1 MKYIFVDLDNTLIS
15 AEPLFGGLP
24 KNAKLINLTDE
35 KYWARL
41 RPGAL
46 NLLDN
51 LRKIGPTYMLTAA
64 TKEYALAWNKEF
76 NLGFSVQDVYSR
88 EDYSFGKLDI
98 GSKFPHEGEVYLI
111 DDKDLPYEWTIEKV
125 NFIAN
130 LGDKVNL
137 IVIKPYSGHSNQF
150 LDDDK
155 IHNIV
160 SQIV

>member
-64 TKEYALAWNKEF
+64 TKDYAHAWNKEF
-76 NLGFSVQDVYSR
+76 NLGFKDEDIYTR
-88 EDYSFGKLDI
+88 EDSSFGKLDI
-98 GSKFPHEGEVYLI
+98 GSKFPQKGNTYLI
-111 DDKDLPYEWTIEKV
+111 DDKNLPYPWTVEKV
-125 NFIAN
+125 NFISN
-130 LGDKVNL
+130 LGNVT
-137 IVIKPYSGHSNQF
+137 IIEMKPYYGHPNQF

-155 IHNIV
+155 ILNII